1 MKYTTTVEINLPIN
15 RVIELFDNADNLKKW
30 QPELISFEHL
40 SGTPGQVG
48 AKSKM
53 LYKMNKR
60 EVEMIETITER
71 DLPNKFAG
79 TYEAKG
85 VLNTISNKFEEIS
98 PTQTR
103 WIADNDFECK
113 GFMKIMAAVMPG
125 AFKKQTQKYLNQFKQ
140 FAETEG

>member
-1 MKYTTTVEINLPIN
+1 MKYTTTVDIDLPLN
-15 RVIELFDNADNLKKW
+15 KVIELFDNADNLKKW
-30 QPELISFEHL
+30 QPELISFEHV

-53 LYKMNKR
+53 LYKMNNR

-85 VLNTISNKFEEIS
+85 VVNIISNRFEEIS
-98 PTQTR
+98 PTKTR
-103 WIADNDFECK
+103 WIADNEFQCK
-113 GFMKIMAAVMPG
+113 GFMRIMAAVMPG
-125 AFKKQTQKYLNQFKQ
+125 AFKKQTQKYLNQFKH